1 MEIQNFGAN
10 CFRLTT
16 KKANIIV
23 DDNLEE
29 LKGKNQIKKGDIV
42 LFTAAHG
49 AIAKEDNFVLDQPG
63 EFEVSKVSINGIAAR
78 SHMDEEGKKSATIF
92 KVVTEDI
99 RVLFVGHI
107 HPDLTEE
114 QLEQIG
120 LIDIMIVPVGGSGY
134 TLDGVGALKVIKK
147 VEPKI
152 VIPSH
157 YSDAKQKLSYPVP
170 QTSLEEAVKQLGM
183 EIHEKTEKLKLKS
196 SDIPEASQLVVV
208 EAS

>member
-23 DDNLEE
+23 DDNLED
-29 LKGKNQIKKGDIV
+29 LGGKSQVKKGDIAI
-42 LFTAAHG
+42 FTTAHG
-49 AIAKEDNFVLDQPG
+49 VVDKEDVFVLDQPG
-63 EFEVSKVSINGIAAR
+63 EFEVSKVSVNGIAAR

-92 KVVTEDI
+92 KVVTEDVRI
-99 RVLFVGHI
+99 LFAGHI
-107 HPDLTEE
+107 HPDLSEQ

-120 LIDIMIVPVGGSGY
+120 LIDIMIVPVGGNGY
-134 TLDGVGALKVIKK
+134 TLDGIGALKVIKK

-157 YSDAKQKLSYPVP
+157 YSGEGVKLSYPVT
-170 QTSLEEAVKQLGM
+170 QANLEDAVKQLNM
-183 EIHEKTEKLKLKS
+183 EIHEKVEKLKIKS
-196 SDIPEASQLVVV
+196 GDLPESTQLFVLG
-208 EAS
+208 A